1 MFDFRLFNT
10 TDGNQII
17 DKTLKTPY
25 DSLTPLQ
32 MLEYMEVDAQL
43 SLMDR
48 LERKKKSEEQKFAK
62 NLLRKVACFCGI
74 IYCSRI

>member
-48 LERKKKSEEQKFAK
+48 LERKKKSEVEQKQKFAK

-74 IYCSRI
+74 I